1 MLFSKYYL
9 DCEVMVA
16 EMLVHAAG
24 MGGKRNE
31 YSLGDKGTYC
41 VGDLGFYG
49 HFIKLYLNEM

>member
-1 MLFSKYYL
+1 
-9 DCEVMVA
+9 MVA